1 MDERDERKRTS
12 DDASKR
18 TSTTS
23 KPGSPACSGISVED
37 TYLLTARCPV
47 FRRRDS
53 HLGFR
58 TELETLVGHAKG
70 KGTSGGPAR
79 LKVPMGQSG
88 ADRPIVVMK
97 RGNACR
103 AKGVGHSRCLLGQR
117 ETGGTQLS
125 HRKAP
130 AFVEWHERE
139 SHVRICERLGVKVP
153 GPTRR
158 REMIGQASSHRA
170 LARLYPRH
178 GFGLLRPIL
187 AYLLCRRRSPCMV
200 VSPMSEHRH
209 DRAFAIS
216 SSLRSRRRRAGG
228 GAAPR
233 AG

>member
-1 MDERDERKRTS
+1 MEVDPSKSLCRRRLQTAMSCFGQKPRWGTSWSKGVAVITSGMDERDERKRSS

-18 TSTTS
+18 TWTAS
-23 KPGSPACSGISVED
+23 KPGSPSCSGISVED
-37 TYLLTARCPV
+37 TYLLTMRCPV

-88 ADRPIVVMK
+88 ADRPIVVMN

-139 SHVRICERLGVKVP
+139 SHVRMCVQRRLACSAGGRPAGVRV
-153 GPTRR
+153 
-158 REMIGQASSHRA
+158 
-170 LARLYPRH
+170 
-178 GFGLLRPIL
+178 
-187 AYLLCRRRSPCMV
+187 RSPV
-200 VSPMSEHRH
+200 VWIAGWRETKTLKPIDNISL
-209 DRAFAIS
+209 DRKS
-216 SSLRSRRRRAGG
+216 VV
-228 GAAPR
+228 
-233 AG
+233 

>member
-1 MDERDERKRTS
+1 MDERDERKRSS

-18 TSTTS
+18 TWTAS
-23 KPGSPACSGISVED
+23 KPGSPSCSGISVED
-37 TYLLTARCPV
+37 TYLLTTRCPV

-70 KGTSGGPAR
+70 KRHKRWTAR

-88 ADRPIVVMK
+88 ADRPIVVTK

-130 AFVEWHERE
+130 AFVEWHEPDEARVSRPDVCPAKAGMFSRRKACRGKNQKPRSLDSRVAGNQDSEAYRQHLPRGDDESPGRNDSERE
-139 SHVRICERLGVKVP
+139 S
-153 GPTRR
+153 
-158 REMIGQASSHRA
+158 
-170 LARLYPRH
+170 
-178 GFGLLRPIL
+178 GLE
-187 AYLLCRRRSPCMV
+187 
-200 VSPMSEHRH
+200 SE
-209 DRAFAIS
+209 
-216 SSLRSRRRRAGG
+216 
-228 GAAPR
+228 
-233 AG
+233 